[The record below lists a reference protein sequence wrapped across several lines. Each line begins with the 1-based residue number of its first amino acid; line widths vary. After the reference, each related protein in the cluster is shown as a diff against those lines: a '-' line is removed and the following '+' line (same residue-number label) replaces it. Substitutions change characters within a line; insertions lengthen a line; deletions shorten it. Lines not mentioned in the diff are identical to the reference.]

1 MFDFWL
7 LDENLIF
14 TGALLLMIALGVLQA
29 IGLGDLSPD
38 LDVDLDID
46 MDMDADFDASGPADG
61 LLAML
66 GLGRLP
72 LMMLLVL
79 FLALFGMIGLA
90 GQQFIE
96 NLTGALLSP
105 WLAAPIAAVTA
116 LPLTGLLSRPL
127 SRIIP
132 QDETTAVNVGS
143 LIGRFAVIQT
153 GRAQTGSPARAKVT
167 DVHGHHHYIMVEPDN
182 AGQILNEG
190 EEVLLTAREGR
201 KFRAISRGNANVP
214 QLGD

>member
-46 MDMDADFDASGPADG
+46 MDMDADFDAGGPADG

-96 NLTGALLSP
+96 TLTGSLLSP

-132 QDETTAVNVGS
+132 QDETTAVNIGS
-143 LIGRFAVIQT
+143 LVGRFATVHT
-153 GRAQTGSPARAKVT
+153 GRAETGSPARAKVT
-167 DVHGHHHYIMVEPDN
+167 DIHGHNHYIMVEPDN
-182 AGQILNEG
+182 AGQILHEG
-190 EEVLLTAREGR
+190 EKILLVRRENR
-201 KFRAISRGNANVP
+201 IFKAISHGDSHVP
-214 QLGD
+214 KLGS